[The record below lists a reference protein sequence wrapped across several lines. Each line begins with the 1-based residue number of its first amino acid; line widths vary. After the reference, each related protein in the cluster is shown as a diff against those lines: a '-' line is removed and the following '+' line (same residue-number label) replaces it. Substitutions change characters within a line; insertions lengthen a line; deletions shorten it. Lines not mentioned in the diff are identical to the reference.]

1 MKYSLFNKK
10 KKNVI
15 MNITC
20 DLKKQHIHMKKILFI
35 LFCLNLTFLFGQK
48 NVEFEKDN
56 FPNKKDEFKEA
67 RRNFKDGKELFEKAM
82 VEYMTMLT
90 GYTTENNMM
99 PVSRREY
106 LHISAE
112 NYTAALVLLE
122 KAQAFNP
129 D

>member
-1 MKYSLFNKK
+1 MVIKK
-10 KKNVI
+10 TN
-15 MNITC
+15 N
-20 DLKKQHIHMKKILFI
+20 LHMKKILLI

-67 RRNFKDGKELFEKAM
+67 RRNFKDGKELFDKGMA
-82 VEYMTMLT
+82 EYMAMLT
-90 GYTTENNMM
+90 QYTTENGIM

-106 LHISAE
+106 LHVSAQ
-112 NYTAALVLLE
+112 NFTAALALLE

-129 D
+129 DNDML